1 MKNLVDKK
9 KLAEEDFVEYG
20 NSGYAFIKKEDNAV
34 DNLSSDIF
42 NVYAADGTLLAAF
55 ENRDTALA
63 AIIQSGLEPIT
74 LH

>member
-1 MKNLVDKK
+1 MKNLIDKK
-9 KLAEEDFVEYG
+9 KIAEEDFVEYG
-20 NSGYAFIKKEDNAV
+20 NSGYAFIKKENNTEDAFNT
-34 DNLSSDIF
+34 DIF

-55 ENRDTALA
+55 ENKDTALA